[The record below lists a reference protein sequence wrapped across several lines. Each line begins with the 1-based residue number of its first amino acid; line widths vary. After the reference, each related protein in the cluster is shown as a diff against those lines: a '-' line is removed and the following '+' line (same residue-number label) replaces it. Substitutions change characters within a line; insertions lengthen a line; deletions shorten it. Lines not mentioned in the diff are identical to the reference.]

1 MGLFHFDLYSL
12 PFRVIAF
19 VIAFTLHE
27 YAHALAAYSLGD
39 RTAKNEGRL
48 TINPLPHLDPFGLIM
63 ILFGPFGWAKP
74 VPFNPYNFKG
84 NKRLG
89 IVYVAAAGPVIN
101 MILAFIFLLL
111 FYMFQAPF
119 MIEIMATWSD
129 KVIEAIQLTIQYCVF
144 INLGLMVFNLLPI
157 SPLDGSKIVRYL
169 TPHRWDR
176 FFDKLDM
183 YGPWL
188 LLLIVLL
195 PPFRN
200 ILIIPMEMTLNV
212 LESIVRPIALQL
224 FL

>member
-19 VIAFTLHE
+19 VIAFSLHE

-74 VPFNPYNFKG
+74 VPFNPNNFKG

-157 SPLDGSKIVRYL
+157 SPLDGSKIVRYI

-176 FFDKLDM
+176 FFDKLDL

-195 PPFRN
+195 PPFRS
-200 ILIIPMEMTLNV
+200 ILVIPMEMTLKV